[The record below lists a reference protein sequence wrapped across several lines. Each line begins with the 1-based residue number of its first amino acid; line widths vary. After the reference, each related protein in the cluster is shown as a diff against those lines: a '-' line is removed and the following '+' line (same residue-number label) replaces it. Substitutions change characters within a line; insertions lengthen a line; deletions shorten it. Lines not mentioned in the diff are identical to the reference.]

1 MQSFVIEAVRNT
13 KMHKMQTDKQ
23 INYSPQLLLSLHLY
37 SPSNLQKGCQM
48 HSSAER
54 KNMCK
59 KEVK

>member
-54 KNMCK
+54 KK
-59 KEVK
+59 YV